1 MNDKIVN
8 NNHEVKMIDRCILN
22 ITGIKKIINFD
33 NKEFIIESVMGP
45 IHIKGEN
52 MELLNLD
59 TTNGVIKI
67 KGKVNSYVYLEKTNT
82 SNIRIN
88 SNISI
93 QIAANSSDVADA
105 IGLTADKIK
114 AGENLKIQ
122 KIGYKI

>member
-52 MELLNLD
+52 MELLNILNANKID
-59 TTNGVIKI
+59 LEYILRNKEYIVKI
-67 KGKVNSYVYLEKTNT
+67 K
-82 SNIRIN
+82 
-88 SNISI
+88 
-93 QIAANSSDVADA
+93 
-105 IGLTADKIK
+105 
-114 AGENLKIQ
+114 
-122 KIGYKI
+122 

>member
-52 MELLNLD
+52 M
-59 TTNGVIKI
+59 
-67 KGKVNSYVYLEKTNT
+67 
-82 SNIRIN
+82 
-88 SNISI
+88 
-93 QIAANSSDVADA
+93 
-105 IGLTADKIK
+105 
-114 AGENLKIQ
+114 
-122 KIGYKI
+122 

>member
-8 NNHEVKMIDRCILN
+8 TNHEVKMIDRCILS
-22 ITGIKKIINFD
+22 IINFD

-67 KGKVNSYVYLEKTNT
+67 KGKVNSYVYLEKTNKKEE
-82 SNIRIN
+82 
-88 SNISI
+88 SI
-93 QIAANSSDVADA
+93 IAR
-105 IGLTADKIK
+105 LFK
-114 AGENLKIQ
+114 
-122 KIGYKI
+122 

>member
-33 NKEFIIESVMGP
+33 NKEFIIETVMGP

-67 KGKVNSYVYLEKTNT
+67 KGKVNSYVYLEKTN
-82 SNIRIN
+82 
-88 SNISI
+88 
-93 QIAANSSDVADA
+93 
-105 IGLTADKIK
+105 KK
-114 AGENLKIQ
+114 
-122 KIGYKI
+122 

>member
-59 TTNGVIKI
+59 TTNGIIKI
-67 KGKVNSYVYLEKTNT
+67 KGKVNSYVYLEKTNKKEE
-82 SNIRIN
+82 
-88 SNISI
+88 SI
-93 QIAANSSDVADA
+93 IARLFKWAH
-105 IGLTADKIK
+105 
-114 AGENLKIQ
+114 
-122 KIGYKI
+122 

>member
-33 NKEFIIESVMGP
+33 NKEFIIESVMA

-67 KGKVNSYVYLEKTNT
+67 KGKVNSYVYLEKTNKKEE
-82 SNIRIN
+82 
-88 SNISI
+88 SI
-93 QIAANSSDVADA
+93 IAR
-105 IGLTADKIK
+105 LFK
-114 AGENLKIQ
+114 
-122 KIGYKI
+122 